1 MATLQSVQQHQQQPQ
16 SGDGPNKTIEASSPR
31 DSKVHKA
38 LAVSAVPSLIASA
51 KVLSNTANVIRNSL
65 GLAPLSPSAKNNKS
79 VIRIRLSRQSSN
91 ETFHD
96 ATTKP
101 LPPTPSASS
110 SAEETVTTVESS
122 ITEHASEHLQPLP
135 QPQPQPRPMTTNIND
150 STTKY
155 PMTIHSLLQL
165 YDYAATLSDAEDQ
178 LQHVQYIITA
188 IEGLPELDGEDDK
201 RHLKRLQACT
211 RWLLK
216 RLASSRGYAKPGY
229 APAQLYLGN
238 CYGEG
243 KCGFEANA
251 GKAFQCYWM
260 GSKQNHAECMY
271 RVAVCYEFGAGTR
284 LDVMQAAHYLRKAA
298 RTGFLPAMYK
308 LGMVLIHRETPL
320 DRRQGI
326 SWLKRAIQHDTNT
339 TPAVLHALALAC
351 ETPGYALVPDPGYA
365 LELYHQAAAFG
376 HAPSQARLATAYETG
391 DLGCPVDNDQA
402 LLWAEQAAAQG
413 DAEAAFCLS
422 RWCLSQNTNDQAY
435 QWAEQAAY
443 GGSARAM
450 LAMAYYKE
458 YGVGTEKNIEESRL
472 WLYRAAEHNDEY
484 ALERIRELKKQE
496 RDQNSQHHHCH
507 IM

>member
-1 MATLQSVQQHQQQPQ
+1 MATLQSVQQHQQHPQ
-16 SGDGPNKTIEASSPR
+16 SGDVPNKTIEASSPR

-96 ATTKP
+96 ASTKP
-101 LPPTPSASS
+101 LPLTPSASS
-110 SAEETVTTVESS
+110 SAEETVTTIESS

-135 QPQPQPRPMTTNIND
+135 QPQPQPTTTNTNND
-150 STTKY
+150 TTKY
-155 PMTIHSLLQL
+155 PMTVHSLLQL
-165 YDYAATLSDAEDQ
+165 YDYAATLSDVEDQ

-188 IEGLPELDGEDDK
+188 IEGLPEINGDDDK
-201 RHLKRLQACT
+201 RNLKKLQACT

-308 LGMVLIHRETPL
+308 LGMILIHRETPL

-326 SWLKRAIQHDTNT
+326 SWLKRAIQHDNNT

-422 RWCLSQNTNDQAY
+422 RWCLSQDTNDQAY

-472 WLYRAAEHNDEY
+472 WLHRAAEHNDEF
-484 ALERIRELKKQE
+484 ALERIRELKQQE
-496 RDQNSQHHHCH
+496 RDQNSQHHHHCH

>member
-1 MATLQSVQQHQQQPQ
+1 MATLQSVQQHQQQQQ
-16 SGDGPNKTIEASSPR
+16 SGDGPIEASSPPSR
-31 DSKVHKA
+31 EKVHKA

-51 KVLSNTANVIRNSL
+51 KVISNTANVIRNSL
-65 GLAPLSPSAKNNKS
+65 GLTPLSPTAKNNNKS
-79 VIRIRLSRQSSN
+79 IIRIRLSRQSSH

-96 ATTKP
+96 ASSKP

-110 SAEETVTTVESS
+110 SAEETINTIESS
-122 ITEHASEHLQPLP
+122 VTEHASEHLQPLP
-135 QPQPQPRPMTTNIND
+135 PPQPQPKTKTHDTT
-150 STTKY
+150 TQY
-155 PMTIHSLLQL
+155 PISIHSLMQL
-165 YDYAATLSDAEDQ
+165 YDYAKTLSDVEDQ
-178 LQHVQYIITA
+178 LQHIQYIITA
-188 IEGLPELDGEDDK
+188 MEDLPAFDSEEEEAKLEK
-201 RHLKRLQACT
+201 LQART

-216 RLASSRGYAKPGY
+216 RVASSRGYAKPGY

-298 RTGFLPAMYK
+298 RSGFLPAMYK
-308 LGMVLIHRETPL
+308 LGMVLIHRETPI

-365 LELYHQAAAFG
+365 LELYQQAAAFG
-376 HAPSQARLATAYETG
+376 YAPSQTRLATAYETG
-391 DLGCPVDNDQA
+391 DLGCPVDHDQA

-422 RWCLSQNTNDQAY
+422 RWCLSQDTNDQAY

-458 YGVGTEKNIEESRL
+458 YGIGTEKNIDESRQ
-472 WLYRAAEHNDEY
+472 WLHRAAENNDKF
-484 ALERIRELKKQE
+484 ALERIHELKQQE
-496 RDQNSQHHHCH
+496 RRQNAQNHHCH